1 MKRKVIQIAESTQL
15 ISLPR
20 KWCLENNIR
29 KGDELEVDAENK
41 KITITTERTPEI
53 RRAEIHSEKFGPFLT
68 RYIHGLYM
76 NGVDEI
82 KVHIKDAADLARIQ
96 KTLSKDVGF
105 EVVEQGPHHCL
116 IKNISGDIE
125 SFDQLLRRILILML
139 NMTDEGL
146 NFVKENKFKE
156 LSHLMT
162 LEEAN
167 NRFTISCRRY
177 LNRKGHPLFK
187 VGPLYYIVEELEK
200 LADEY
205 KYFYKVLVASAPA
218 PATKTLLV
226 GQMTRMN
233 HALRLLTEC
242 FYKFDAQKLVE
253 IHEMKES
260 VMKKWQDLTTSKK
273 TPAEQLVLGH
283 HIVTIAQKIANFTG
297 LLVAMQGDSA
307 PAA

>member
-1 MKRKVIQIAESTQL
+1 MKRKVIQIADSTQL
-15 ISLPR
+15 VSLPR
-20 KWCLENNIR
+20 KWCIANNIK
-29 KGDELEVDAENK
+29 KGDELEVDAEDK
-41 KITITTERTPEI
+41 KVTITTERTPEV

-76 NGVDEI
+76 SGVDEI
-82 KVHIKDAADLARIQ
+82 KVHIKDSQDLARIQ

-146 NFVKENKFKE
+146 NFIKDNKYKE
-156 LSHLMT
+156 LSHLLT

-177 LNRKGHPLFK
+177 INRKGHPTFK
-187 VGPLYYIVEELEK
+187 VGPLYYTVEELEK

-205 KYFYKVLVASAPA
+205 KYLYKYLVGSTLAPQ
-218 PATKTLLV
+218 TKTLLV
-226 GQMTRMN
+226 SMLTKMN
-233 HALRLLTEC
+233 LGLRHLTEC
-242 FYKFDAQKLVE
+242 FYKFDPQKLVE
-253 IHEMKES
+253 IHEMKEG
-260 VMKKWQDLTTSKK
+260 VMGKWAELIASKK
-273 TPAEQLVLGH
+273 TSQEQLIIAH
-283 HIVTIAQKIANFTG
+283 HLVTIAQKIANFTG
-297 LLVAMQGDSA
+297 LLVAMQGESA
-307 PAA
+307 AAA